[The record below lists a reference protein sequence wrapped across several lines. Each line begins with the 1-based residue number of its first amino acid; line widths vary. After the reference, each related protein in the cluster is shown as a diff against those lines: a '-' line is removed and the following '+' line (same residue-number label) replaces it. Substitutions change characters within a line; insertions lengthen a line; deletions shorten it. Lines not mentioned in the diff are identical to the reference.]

1 MYLFMDE
8 SGCLG
13 FDFSKKKTSKY
24 FVVTCLFTESK
35 RPLEKIVKKVH
46 GGLRQQLHKHSGVL
60 HCTKEKKITRQ
71 RLLNLLREK
80 DCSIMTIY
88 LNKRKVYT
96 HLQDEK
102 HVLYNYVTNILLD
115 RIFSK
120 RFTSEIE
127 YVTLIASKR
136 ETNKFLNENF
146 SSYINRKV
154 TNTHKI
160 QFTVQIKTPAEEKS
174 LQVVDFVSWAIFH
187 KYEYGD
193 YSYYDLIKDRVMEEN
208 PLFP

>member
-13 FDFSKKKTSKY
+13 FDFNKKKTSKY
-24 FVVTCLFTESK
+24 FVVTCLFTPSK

-46 GGLRQQLHKHSGVL
+46 GGLRKKLRKHSGVL
-60 HCTKEKKITRQ
+60 HCNKERPATREH
-71 RLLNLLREK
+71 LLKLLKEK
-80 DCSIMTIY
+80 DCSIMAIY

-96 HLQDEK
+96 RLQDEK

-120 RFTSEIE
+120 RFVPETKKI
-127 YVTLIASKR
+127 TLIASKR
-136 ETNKFLNENF
+136 ETNKFLNDNF
-146 SSYINRKV
+146 SSYLNRKV
-154 TNTHKI
+154 TNMHNI
-160 QFTVQIKTPAEEKS
+160 DFTVEIKTPADEKC
-174 LQVVDFVSWAIFH
+174 LQVVDFVSWAIFR

-193 YSYYDLIKDRVMEEN
+193 DGYYNLFKEKVMEEN